1 MFATAIKSKAV
12 RWIGLGWSAFILE
25 NVILSENREYII
37 SRFGDSNYHNIYNS
51 LSTAACGSIAW
62 GYFKYGRSNGPTLA
76 LPRSKFSVVT
86 GALFFTMGLVG
97 LSQIPPKLQ
106 MPVTIKE
113 NQAGTISKEQTVATK
128 GTFQVRCP
136 MDFKAGDVPPG
147 TIYGLDRISRHA
159 TFWSLGICCAG
170 LFS

>member
-37 SRFGDSNYHNIYNS
+37 SKFGDSNYHNVYNT

-62 GYFKYGRSNGPTLA
+62 GYFKYGRKNGPQLSSPRGKLSVACGSLLFTL
-76 LPRSKFSVVT
+76 
-86 GALFFTMGLVG
+86 GLMG

-106 MPVTIKE
+106 MPVTMKE
-113 NQAGTISKEQTVATK
+113 VNQADQRGQQDVKSAKSTS
-128 GTFQVRCP
+128 FQVRCP
-136 MDFKAGDVPPG
+136 MDFKSSDVPPG

-159 TFWSLGICCAG
+159 TFWSLGICSAG
-170 LFS
+170 